1 TVAELRAEL
10 TRQRGTLTALA
21 KVEEEQASSTGRLPT
36 GEDPVYDM
44 LLELQGRRLNALGH
58 LYRARPSHESKPQ
71 ELSTFNAMGAMQQA
85 ILERELCK
93 RPRAHSTAKEP
104 AAGQG
109 SIKKVALSQSATQLS
124 VWTLDGLHQLWNSQ
138 GVETHHTLADLLGP
152 NNDLSVVLAT
162 VRAHSMWAGQVV
174 EERLFLP
181 QQPTS
186 IQQSPDSYF
195 KGHTVNLC
203 NSFLELPT
211 SGPVLTSQAPQPPV
225 SSHGDLTPASW
236 QHCAPHSSE
245 SLDALP
251 QPCLALPLLP
261 LPATTAAEQVSE
273 ACSSAVLGR
282 QEGAVSGPHA
292 LPAAGPTSH
301 PLDIA
306 SSYLH
311 SISSAYSM
319 ADSSYSTSLNNP
331 AGNGAATPRGSLPI
345 KAKSMNSTTLAPCSS
360 PHPSPVAT
368 VEEHHTG
375 SSSMP
380 SMQHLCPPSVPLPH
394 HTTSQHPGPRP
405 FSEAHHAISDPT
417 PALAIS
423 NSSQGD
429 QGEADGSTPASH
441 SSSLPCGLAQACAS
455 ESAMPMAPAQ
465 APTSKARSTTEA
477 QLFMLSGHMHS
488 LSRTS
493 LACSSPN
500 KSVPAPRERV
510 LASGSTLYHPNRA
523 QLLKTSSLSSN
534 LPLRERSLMIDSQES
549 TVMYESMVAR
559 VASAHPKVSAM
570 LQTLAASSRPPTAA
584 QTVPST
590 SRMFPEPSHQHGPGD
605 AAHSPG
611 SPSPST
617 PSLSLCSSM
626 FQATTTDQPGK
637 PAAAMGGAEDMPQL
651 MLPFPPRPVPFHS
664 LAGSSQDHLN
674 CSVTDLVLSQHS
686 HPTSLQGTKL
696 EMPTPKSTHF
706 SSTDHS
712 HLSAPEGPAPAGPA
726 PAFTNFPS
734 PAAVPA
740 TAGTEEHAGQGAHQA
755 LAQAAQEAVL
765 PTCASITT
773 PASRSSSKLD
783 LEVQLLPSLGL
794 AEQPTARVGIQQQGP
809 SSLAFLAKPA
819 TTSRP
824 EELAGAPGHLA
835 VRSVKEVV
843 VRCVQHPQTLQQVL
857 LVSQCDITVRS
868 QLEDLLVQVTDS
880 QLQMVSQ
887 VQWQPRGRV
896 PRGLAGRIMTSIW
909 PHHDQHLVRGSG
921 YNFNTRGRK
930 GWAPEIH
937 PPGVCEGCGSMQ
949 PAGGMGAGWHSIWH
963 ERHAIMQADVVC
975 A

>member
-1 TVAELRAEL
+1 MWL
-10 TRQRGTLTALA
+10 
-21 KVEEEQASSTGRLPT
+21 LPC
-36 GEDPVYDM
+36 
-44 LLELQGRRLNALGH
+44 L
-58 LYRARPSHESKPQ
+58 
-71 ELSTFNAMGAMQQA
+71 
-85 ILERELCK
+85 
-93 RPRAHSTAKEP
+93 RPRAHSTDKEP

-109 SIKKVALSQSATQLS
+109 SIKKDVSFEERKLVGWDQVALSQSATQLS

-195 KGHTVNLC
+195 KGLYDLVQRRDEGREGEVEDHAGGHTVNLC

-225 SSHGDLTPASW
+225 SSHGDLTPACW

-273 ACSSAVLGR
+273 ACSSAVPGR
-282 QEGAVSGPHA
+282 QEGAASGPHA
-292 LPAAGPTSH
+292 LPAAAPTSH

-331 AGNGAATPRGSLPI
+331 AGNSAATPRGSLPI

-380 SMQHLCPPSVPLPH
+380 SMQHLCPPSVPPPH

-423 NSSQGD
+423 NSSDGD

-441 SSSLPCGLAQACAS
+441 SSSLPCSLAQGCAS
-455 ESAMPMAPAQ
+455 ESAMPMAPAE
-465 APTSKARSTTEA
+465 APISKARSTTEA

-488 LSRTS
+488 LSRAS

-534 LPLRERSLMIDSQES
+534 LPLRERSLMMDSQES

-617 PSLSLCSSM
+617 PSLSLSSSM

-651 MLPFPPRPVPFHS
+651 MLPFPPRPVPVHS

-674 CSVTDLVLSQHS
+674 CSVTDLVLSQHF

-712 HLSAPEGPAPAGPA
+712 HLSAPAGPAPAGPA
-726 PAFTNFPS
+726 PAFTDFPS

-740 TAGTEEHAGQGAHQA
+740 TPGTEEHAGQGAHQA

-783 LEVQLLPSLGL
+783 LEVQLLGL
-794 AEQPTARVGIQQQGP
+794 AEQPSARVGIQQQGS

-819 TTSRP
+819 ATSRP

-887 VQWQPRGRV
+887 VQWQPRGRR
-896 PRGLAGRIMTSIW
+896 PRGMGPRGMAGRIMASIW
-909 PHHDQHLVRGSG
+909 FVAQDTTQTQGEERG
-921 YNFNTRGRK
+921 GRYD
-930 GWAPEIH
+930 P
-937 PPGVCEGCGSMQ
+937 S
-949 PAGGMGAGWHSIWH
+949 SI
-963 ERHAIMQADVVC
+963 ILST
-975 A
+975 